1 MEDKPSRVL
10 MRKRGYRKI
19 DLEKYVKELDFNS
32 SLIVLEVSE
41 SFTLLYRNKLLS
53 QP

>member
-19 DLEKYVKELDFNS
+19 DLEKYVKELDFNKLLNSSRSFRKFYS
-32 SLIVLEVSE
+32 SLS
-41 SFTLLYRNKLLS
+41 K
-53 QP
+53 